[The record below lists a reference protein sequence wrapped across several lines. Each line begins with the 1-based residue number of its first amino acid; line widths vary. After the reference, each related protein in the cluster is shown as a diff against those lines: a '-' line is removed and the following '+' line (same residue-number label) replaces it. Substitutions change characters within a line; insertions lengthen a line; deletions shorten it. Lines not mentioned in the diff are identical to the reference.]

1 MDPSRCASAGVI
13 GVEGDAFHA
22 ALTSMFDAFL
32 RVLDRGTVDSRILF
46 IHEFLTQLLQVGV
59 EPVEYKRIAWVKY
72 TYHTTC

>member
-1 MDPSRCASAGVI
+1 MKVEGAVVDPTRSASAGVI
-13 GVEGDAFHA
+13 GVEGDTFHA

-59 EPVEYKRIAWVKY
+59 VILSGGY
-72 TYHTTC
+72 